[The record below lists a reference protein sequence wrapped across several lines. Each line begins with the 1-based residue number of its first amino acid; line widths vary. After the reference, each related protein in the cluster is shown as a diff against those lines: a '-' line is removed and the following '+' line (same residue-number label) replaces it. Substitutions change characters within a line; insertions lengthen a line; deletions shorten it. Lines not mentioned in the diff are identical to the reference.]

1 MQDGATLCNAGHFDV
16 EIGRIL
22 IDILYFRRDTV
33 RIFPERHEAVS
44 MSRFFNL
51 SVFVTLAVLWGFSFP
66 AISIGLEHLPPLLFA
81 AFRYDVAAV
90 VLLGYSLLRVSEWR
104 PRGHNNQLAILGGGL
119 FLIAGNGFLFI
130 GQQTVPSG
138 VAAILQGMVPIATAI
153 WALLFLGERLSPVG
167 TVGVVIAFLG
177 IGFVVQPDPSNIFA
191 GDTVGRLIII
201 LQVVSVAL
209 GGVLVQRAGPSINRV
224 PLTGWSM
231 LLGAIVLHVVS
242 LGAGELPDSGV
253 GEPTALVALVYLG
266 VFSTAIAFYIYY
278 YILEE
283 HGAFEASLVAYLVPV
298 VATLVGVFVLD
309 ETIGLLTFVGFG
321 LVALG
326 FALLKRDAIVEIVPE
341 SIATGGH

>member
-1 MQDGATLCNAGHFDV
+1 
-16 EIGRIL
+16 
-22 IDILYFRRDTV
+22 
-33 RIFPERHEAVS
+33 
-44 MSRFFNL
+44 MSRLFNL
-51 SVFVTLAVLWGFSFP
+51 SIFVILSVLWGFSFP
-66 AISIGLEHLPPLLFA
+66 AIAVGLEHLPPLLFA
-81 AFRYDVAAV
+81 AFRYDVAAI
-90 VLLGYSLLRVSEWR
+90 VLLGYCLLRVPEWMPLGR
-104 PRGHNNQLAILGGGL
+104 NNQLAILGGGM

-138 VAAILQGMVPIATAI
+138 VAAILQGLIPIATAV
-153 WALLFLGERLSPVG
+153 WALLVLGERLSPVG
-167 TVGVVIAFLG
+167 AIGVAVAFLG
-177 IGFVVQPDPSNIFA
+177 IGFVVKPDPGNVFA

-209 GGVLVQRAGPSINRV
+209 GGVLVQRAGPSISRV

-242 LGAGELPDSGV
+242 LGAGELPDGSV
-253 GEPTALVALVYLG
+253 MEPTAFGALLYLG
-266 VFSTAIAFYIYY
+266 VFSTAVAFYIYY

-326 FALLKRDAIVEIVPE
+326 FGLLKRDAIVEMSPDSIVM
-341 SIATGGH
+341 GGS